1 MQNLVGAGGRG
12 GEIVSAINA
21 ANRNRS
27 KIGSSRSL
35 IEQGMTEYGTLE

>member
-1 MQNLVGAGGRG
+1 VLGVVAEKSFQLLMVLL
-12 GEIVSAINA
+12 EIG
-21 ANRNRS
+21 S